1 LLAQAKLSERQK
13 QQQWLLRQTDKLIRL
28 QRAEAGARVN
38 LSKIRSLER
47 LSGQKGR
54 ELELLRALQR
64 CLAKDTLITDLT
76 IEEGRVKNLA
86 GLTPSVS
93 LLLTKLEADANPVL
107 NRLQLKGNIMKT
119 ESGYEL
125 FQLEEKDD
133 LKAAQP

>member
-1 LLAQAKLSERQK
+1 
-13 QQQWLLRQTDKLIRL
+13 
-28 QRAEAGARVN
+28 
-38 LSKIRSLER
+38 
-47 LSGQKGR
+47 
-54 ELELLRALQR
+54 LRALQR